1 MPPQLL
7 ESGRVIAEFDGWI
20 LARQPLELW
29 REGKRLRLQE
39 LPLQILELLV
49 SRPHTLVTREELTAH
64 LWPTGVV
71 DFDAGLNTAMR
82 KLRVALGDAA
92 ETPKYIETVPRQGY
106 RFIGNI
112 IDKPAEVAEALP
124 AAAPPAST
132 AGARPRRRMR
142 WFAAGAFVLACVAL
156 AVWQHP
162 RSAVATHYRIAVLP
176 FENLSSDPANGF
188 FTDGL
193 HEEILSTLAN
203 RARDL
208 EVISRTTMM
217 LYRATP
223 KSVAEIARELGV
235 THVLEGTV
243 QREGQRVRVTLQLV
257 DAVGDRQL
265 WMESFDR
272 TLADAMTLQSEVAA
286 AVSGKLAVSLP
297 VDGTRPAPPNN
308 PESYDLWLRA
318 NLAWQGISGAS
329 TQEIARVEDM
339 YTRAIALDAGYA
351 AAYADRGRV
360 RIVKFLLGLGD
371 TAQYMEGARA
381 DLRKA
386 EELAGPTPLI
396 LMRKAGL
403 AYLVDGDLDRALD
416 LIAQAE
422 SEGPLNADQMMT
434 KANFSAHHGDIDA
447 ALVMFQH
454 AAQLDPGN
462 GTIAR
467 FWSNVLFASHRP
479 VEAVRVLEQ
488 FEERLPGRI
497 DYGALEFGYTG
508 STARWRAEVDRLSA
522 TSDTAAKLSWE
533 FDLLRF
539 EKRYADMRALLDR
552 ADKPMFRQHN
562 YYGNLT
568 GVGLKPVAELRGWER
583 LMSGD
588 AKAATQAGVALT
600 EYLQTEKPATWNAW
614 WFELLAA
621 EANLFK
627 ADKALAATQASHAL
641 SLLRKYPGFAGSV
654 YARGRAA
661 RILAWAG
668 EENQAMELLEALAT
682 QTPGVGPAE
691 IFRDPLYGIPL
702 AANARYRELAEK
714 YEREITATES
724 SR

>member
-1 MPPQLL
+1 MPQQFL
-7 ESGRVIAEFDGWI
+7 EPTRVVVEFDGWT

-29 REGKRLRLQE
+29 REGTRLRLQE

-49 SRPHTLVTREELTAH
+49 SRPNALVTREELTAH

-106 RFIGNI
+106 RFIG
-112 IDKPAEVAEALP
+112 KPAALAEAP
-124 AAAPPAST
+124 AAPPT
-132 AGARPRRRMR
+132 APVHPRRQML
-142 WFAAGAFVLACVAL
+142 WLVASALVFACVAL
-156 AVWQHP
+156 GVWLHP
-162 RSAVATHYRIAVLP
+162 RPAVVTHYRIAVLP
-176 FENLSSDPANGF
+176 FENLSSDPANSF

-193 HEEILSTLAN
+193 HEEILSSLAN

-223 KSVAEIARELGV
+223 KSVAEIAKELGI

-243 QREGQRVRVTLQLV
+243 QREGRRVRVTLQLV
-257 DAVGDRQL
+257 DALDDRQL

-286 AVSGKLAVSLP
+286 AVTSKLAVKLL
-297 VDGTRPAPPNN
+297 VDATRPAAPNN

-318 NLAWQGISGAS
+318 NLAWQGMAGAS
-329 TQEIARVEDM
+329 TQEIDRVEDM
-339 YTRAIALDAGYA
+339 YTRAIALDADYA

-360 RIVKFLLGLGD
+360 RIVKFLLGLGN
-371 TAQYMEGARA
+371 TAQYSEDARA
-381 DLRKA
+381 DIRKA
-386 EELAGPTPLI
+386 EQLAGATPLI
-396 LMRKAGL
+396 LIRKAGL
-403 AYLVDGDLDRALD
+403 AYLVDGDLERALD

-422 SEGPLNADQMMT
+422 SLGPLNADQMMT
-434 KANFSAHHGDIDA
+434 KANFFAHHGDIDE
-447 ALVMFQH
+447 ALVMFQR

-462 GTIAR
+462 ATIVR
-467 FWSNVLFASHRP
+467 FWSNILFASHRP
-479 VEAVRVLEQ
+479 ADAMRVVQQ

-497 DYGALEFGYTG
+497 DYGALMFGYTG

-539 EKRYADMRALLDR
+539 EKRYADLRPLLDS
-552 ADKPMFRQHN
+552 ADRPVFRQHN
-562 YYGNLT
+562 YYGNLF
-568 GVGLKPVAELRGWER
+568 GVGLKPLAELRGWER
-583 LMSGD
+583 LMAGD
-588 AKAATQAGVALT
+588 AKGAAQAGAELA
-600 EYLQTEKPATWNAW
+600 EYLQTEKPAGWNAW
-614 WFELLAA
+614 WFTLLEA

-627 ADKALAATQASHAL
+627 ADKALAAAQATNAL
-641 SLLRKYPGFAGSV
+641 SSLRKYPGFASSV
-654 YARGRAA
+654 YVRSRAA

-668 EENQAMELLEALAT
+668 EGNQAMDLLDALVT
-682 QTPGVGPAE
+682 QTPGIGPAE
-691 IFRDPLYGIPL
+691 IYRDPLYAIPL
-702 AANARYRELAEK
+702 GTNARFRDHAEK
-714 YEREITATES
+714 WAHAL
-724 SR
+724 

>member
-1 MPPQLL
+1 MPQQVL
-7 ESGRVIAEFDGWI
+7 EPRRVIAEFDGWT

-29 REGKRLRLQE
+29 RDGIRLRLQE

-49 SRPHTLVTREELTAH
+49 SRPNALVTREELTAH

-106 RFIGNI
+106 RFIGTFI
-112 IDKPAEVAEALP
+112 AKPAAVAE
-124 AAAPPAST
+124 APPASAPT
-132 AGARPRRRMR
+132 APTRPRRLTR
-142 WFAAGAFVLACVAL
+142 WFAAGAFVLGCVAL
-156 AVWQHP
+156 AVWLHP
-162 RSAVATHYRIAVLP
+162 RPAIATHYRIAVLP
-176 FENLSSDPANGF
+176 FENLSSDPANSF

-223 KSVAEIARELGV
+223 KSVAEIAKELGV

-286 AVSGKLAVSLP
+286 AVSGKLAVKLS
-297 VDGTRPAPPNN
+297 VDNTRPAPPNN

-339 YTRAIALDAGYA
+339 YTRAIALDADYA

-386 EELAGPTPLI
+386 EQLAGPAPLI

-403 AYLVDGDLDRALD
+403 TYLVDGDLDRALD

-422 SEGPLNADQMMT
+422 SSGPLNADQLMT

-447 ALVMFQH
+447 ALVMFQR

-479 VEAVRVLEQ
+479 AEAMRVLEQ

-497 DYGALEFGYTG
+497 DYGAMAFGYTG

-533 FDLLRF
+533 FELLRF

-562 YYGNLT
+562 HYGNLS

-583 LMSGD
+583 LMTGD
-588 AKAATQAGVALT
+588 AQGAAQAGAALA
-600 EYLQTEKPATWNAW
+600 EYLQKEKPATWNAW
-614 WFELLAA
+614 WFALLEA

-641 SLLRKYPGFAGSV
+641 TLLRKYPGFAGSV
-654 YARGRAA
+654 YARSRAA

-668 EENQAMELLEALAT
+668 EENQAMDLLDALAM

-691 IFRDPLYGIPL
+691 IYRDPLYEIPL
-702 AANARYRELAEK
+702 GRNERFRAGAALVR
-714 YEREITATES
+714 
-724 SR
+724 